1 MLHLLYHEAKK
12 NVLSGRYP
20 VPKELSFE
28 LAGIQAVIKQKE
40 SEDQALLTA
49 ADFKWEVFPLI
60 LASVNLHELPLMLAM
75 MF

>member
-49 ADFKWEVFPLI
+49 ADFK
-60 LASVNLHELPLMLAM
+60 
-75 MF
+75 